1 VVTPHN
7 GVEEEDSGMVVAEE
21 DSNREEEEDTITTD
35 RIGTEREGVTISNSN
50 NIVVGIRTTGVA
62 EVTRTTGIREISR
75 EEVEGMAAIRTTAEE
90 GIEEEGEV
98 TSLPAINSESCRN
111 KKPFELNQDEQE
123 MSSSLTK
130 IIRFLFIFLVF
141 IQ

>member
-1 VVTPHN
+1 
-7 GVEEEDSGMVVAEE
+7 MVAEE
-21 DSNREEEEDTITTD
+21 GSNREEEEVTITTD
-35 RIGTEREGVTISNSN
+35 RIETEREGVTISNSN
-50 NIVVGIRTTGVA
+50 NIIAVGIRTTGVA
-62 EVTRTTGIREISR
+62 GVTRTTGIREISR
-75 EEVEGMAAIRTTAEE
+75 EEVEGMAAIRTIAEE

-98 TSLPAINSESCRN
+98 TSLPAINSESCRLN

-130 IIRFLFIFLVF
+130 INRFLFIFLAF

>member
-1 VVTPHN
+1 
-7 GVEEEDSGMVVAEE
+7 MVVAEE

-90 GIEEEGEV
+90 GLEEEGEV

>member
-1 VVTPHN
+1 
-7 GVEEEDSGMVVAEE
+7 MVVAEE
-21 DSNREEEEDTITTD
+21 DSNREEEEEVTITTD

>member
-1 VVTPHN
+1 
-7 GVEEEDSGMVVAEE
+7 MVVAEE

-50 NIVVGIRTTGVA
+50 NIIAVGIRTTGVA
-62 EVTRTTGIREISR
+62 GVTRTTGIREISR

-98 TSLPAINSESCRN
+98 TSLPAINSESCRLN
-111 KKPFELNQDEQE
+111 KK
-123 MSSSLTK
+123 T
-130 IIRFLFIFLVF
+130 IRIEPGRTRNEFVANKNYSFSFYFLSFYSVRKTR
-141 IQ
+141 IQC

>member
-1 VVTPHN
+1 
-7 GVEEEDSGMVVAEE
+7 MVVAEE

-35 RIGTEREGVTISNSN
+35 RIGTEREGVTISN
-50 NIVVGIRTTGVA
+50 NIIAVAIRTTGVA
-62 EVTRTTGIREISR
+62 GVTRTTGIREISR

>member
-1 VVTPHN
+1 
-7 GVEEEDSGMVVAEE
+7 MVVAEE

-35 RIGTEREGVTISNSN
+35 RIGTEREGVTISNN
-50 NIVVGIRTTGVA
+50 NIIAVAIRTTGVA
-62 EVTRTTGIREISR
+62 GVTRTTGIREISR
-75 EEVEGMAAIRTTAEE
+75 EEVEGVEGMAAIRTTAEE

-130 IIRFLFIFLVF
+130 IIRFLFLFLVF
-141 IQ
+141 VQ